1 MPLSSAR
8 APRGEGASAAASA
21 ASAQTR
27 ARGLRYGGFVS
38 ARGKGCLR
46 VEQFRAL
53 GAFEGCSGEDAP
65 TTMLIGEGAH
75 AAEPIR
81 RGCLA
86 AGAQLLPGW
95 HFTRL
100 LLVSPRAGRVRC
112 AARPGDGDAAD
123 AALIGC
129 IATGASVSLAGIA
142 RRRSLTNPKSW
153 GQTQRFRRA
162 LLFGAPRTLR
172 RAAPWLSGSAR
183 VSVCHACRAE
193 GVLRA
198 RHGWAIYSKNKQ
210 TCSFTLA
217 GTTLAPG
224 THRSSR
230 RAASCVVWDPSTG
243 FGIELVAVAVGEGL
257 ARYVRGA
264 RGAERDARAR
274 VSTLAAWRTSQGL
287 GLGQVTSVIGDKA
300 KVVRIYSPTRWTR
313 YQDPAKASMKHFE
326 K

>member
-129 IATGASVSLAGIA
+129 IATGALVSLAGIA
-142 RRRSLTNPKSW
+142 RRRSLTTQKAGGNTPNAFAELFSSARHAPCAARRHGSAAVRVCQCATPAARRVCCARGTG
-153 GQTQRFRRA
+153 GQYTVKTNKHAA
-162 LLFGAPRTLR
+162 LL
-172 RAAPWLSGSAR
+172 
-183 VSVCHACRAE
+183 
-193 GVLRA
+193 
-198 RHGWAIYSKNKQ
+198 
-210 TCSFTLA
+210 
-217 GTTLAPG
+217 
-224 THRSSR
+224 
-230 RAASCVVWDPSTG
+230 
-243 FGIELVAVAVGEGL
+243 
-257 ARYVRGA
+257 
-264 RGAERDARAR
+264 
-274 VSTLAAWRTSQGL
+274 
-287 GLGQVTSVIGDKA
+287 
-300 KVVRIYSPTRWTR
+300 
-313 YQDPAKASMKHFE
+313 
-326 K
+326 